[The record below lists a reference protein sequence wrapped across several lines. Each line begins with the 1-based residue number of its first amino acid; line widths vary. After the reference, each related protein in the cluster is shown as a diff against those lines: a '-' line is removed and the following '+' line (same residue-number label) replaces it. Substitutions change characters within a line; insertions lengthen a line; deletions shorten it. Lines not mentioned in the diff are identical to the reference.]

1 MPEGVT
7 TLSGSCV
14 TVPCSFTLEDG
25 NENKITSGCKPLWLK
40 KIKKG
45 PKITSVTFRGN
56 LEAYDCTTAFN
67 DVQENVSTVFRIE
80 CETPD
85 FKYTFRNSPVNIQI
99 KGKFNVCQSETT
111 MYWSHC
117 GSDDAECW

>member
-25 NENKITSGCKPLWLK
+25 KENMINSGCKPLWFK
-40 KIKKG
+40 EYNG
-45 PKITSVTFRGN
+45 PEITSVTFRGN

-111 MYWSHC
+111 IYWSYC